1 MFDVSLFSVATVA
14 EEEHLWPSA
23 DAFGKDS
30 ITLMHI
36 TVQVCCVSVQWWL
49 FFLSINDTLT
59 FFSGYSIMIGH

>member
-14 EEEHLWPSA
+14 EEEHFWPSA

-36 TVQVCCVSVQWWL
+36 AVQVCCVSVQWWL
-49 FFLSINDTLT
+49 F
-59 FFSGYSIMIGH
+59 